1 VAWDIFTPLL
11 HQLDAKSV
19 DPILYEFGSRGPKE
33 SDEFFAKFG
42 YVPSPTD
49 SRL

>member
-1 VAWDIFTPLL
+1 MAWDIFTPLL